1 MNEVQKALRY
11 LAGVCDYANK
21 KDERGFNAFD
31 ADFGH
36 SLASQP
42 FLTTGQEAAAT
53 KMLRKYKKQL
63 EEAGIKIEFETDP
76 QPGQSIDK
84 PCDIM
89 ATDRIYL
96 YFAGKP
102 SEAVRASIKQIA
114 GWRWHPELSRYPW
127 SVPIDRASDV
137 EALFGVKI
145 ELPEQPVASK
155 SISSEKDVIIRMNGK
170 FNVYVSKS

>member
-1 MNEVQKALRY
+1 MSEVQRALRY

-21 KDERGFNAFD
+21 KDERGFNVFD

-42 FLTTGQEAAAT
+42 FLTSGQEAAAM

-63 EEAGIKIEFETDP
+63 EEAGIKLEFEADT
-76 QPGQSIDK
+76 QPTIDK
-84 PCDIM
+84 PCDIV

-114 GWRWHPELSRYPW
+114 GWRWHPNYH
-127 SVPIDRASDV
+127 
-137 EALFGVKI
+137 
-145 ELPEQPVASK
+145 
-155 SISSEKDVIIRMNGK
+155 VIHGRCQ
-170 FNVYVSKS
+170 